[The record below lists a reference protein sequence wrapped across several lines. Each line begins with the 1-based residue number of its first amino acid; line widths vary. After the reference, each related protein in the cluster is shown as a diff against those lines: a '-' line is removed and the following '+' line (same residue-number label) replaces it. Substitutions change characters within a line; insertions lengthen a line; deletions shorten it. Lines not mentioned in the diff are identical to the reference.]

1 MAAILN
7 PFFSEHYDR
16 GVTCIAMDARFLI
29 VGQQDGNVSVHY
41 IDNGIR
47 TFWAKVS
54 KKEDAITA
62 VSCEEND
69 DIWNEIFYVADAAN
83 NIFVLNK
90 EQMS

>member
-1 MAAILN
+1 MTAILK
-7 PFFSEHYDR
+7 PFFNEHYDR

-29 VGQQDGNVSVHY
+29 VGQQNGQVSVHY

-47 TFWAKVS
+47 TFLTTVS
-54 KKEDAITA
+54 KKADPITA

-90 EQMS
+90 EQ